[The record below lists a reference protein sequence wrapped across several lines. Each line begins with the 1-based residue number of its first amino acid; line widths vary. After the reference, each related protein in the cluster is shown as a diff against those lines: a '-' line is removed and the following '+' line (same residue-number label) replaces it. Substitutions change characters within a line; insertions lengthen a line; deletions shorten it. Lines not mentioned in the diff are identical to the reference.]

1 MGVPGP
7 HLELLARRPLGVE
20 SSQVGL
26 GKPGSPGTLKREQHP
41 PGGFRCTANSE
52 TPIPVGQM
60 PG

>member
-41 PGGFRCTANSE
+41 PGGFRCAAN
-52 TPIPVGQM
+52 
-60 PG
+60 